1 MRERPV
7 TRRLTLQALL
17 ALGGGLCSR
26 SLFAEPNIASRAPG
40 ATEEIGGLLADPEP
54 LFAAPTRLDRIGR
67 VMTNVMVNGKG
78 PFRFVIDTGASRST
92 LAPHLAR
99 ALNLQPSV
107 GRNVML
113 NGVTGAA
120 EVQTVPVESL
130 EIGEL
135 KYRDQNLPVIFT
147 SIMGNADGILGVAGF
162 KDERIEVDF
171 KRDRVS
177 VLQSNGRRP
186 HYSMVTSRAQR
197 NVNGLMILDV
207 RVGRRVKAKAVIDT
221 GAERSL
227 GNLALMD
234 ALNRKRKKKEI
245 VSAVVHG
252 ATPDIADGV
261 VQTVKEATIGDMT
274 LSNLE
279 VIFAD
284 FHVFKLWE
292 LDQQP
297 AMLIGMDMLGV
308 LDRLVIDYRRNE
320 VSMYGEQAAVMRVM
334 HAENR

>member
-1 MRERPV
+1 MRDSP
-7 TRRLTLQALL
+7 TNRRRALQALL
-17 ALGGGLCSR
+17 ALGGWSCSPTI
-26 SLFAEPNIASRAPG
+26 FAEPNIASRFPG
-40 ATEEIGGLLADPEP
+40 TPEDLSGALADPEP

-67 VMTNVMVNGKG
+67 VMTHVMVNGKG

-99 ALNLQPSV
+99 ALNLQHSV

-120 EVQTVPVESL
+120 EVPTVAVDSI
-130 EIGEL
+130 EIGAL
-135 KYRDQNLPVIFT
+135 RFVKQDLPVIFT

-162 KDERIEVDF
+162 QDQRIDVDF

-177 VLQSNGRRP
+177 VLESSGRRP
-186 HYSMVTSRAQR
+186 HYSMVTARATR
-197 NVNGLMILDV
+197 NINGLMIVDV
-207 RVGRRVKAKAVIDT
+207 RIGRRIRAKAVIDT

-227 GNLALMD
+227 GNLALQNAM
-234 ALNRKRKKKEI
+234 NKGRKKRDP

-252 ATPDIADGV
+252 ATPDIADGD
-261 VQTVKEATIGDMT
+261 VQEIREATIGDMT
-274 LSNLE
+274 LSNLA

-284 FHVFKLWE
+284 FHVFKLWG
-292 LDQQP
+292 LDQEP

-308 LDRLVIDYRRNE
+308 LERLVIDYRRNE
-320 VSMYGEQAAVMRVM
+320 VSMYGERASSRVV
-334 HAENR
+334 RR